1 MWAPVC
7 VCDGAAAGRG
17 CPQRFGELFY
27 HAPVL
32 RSFEAPASADDEFGL
47 GQRYFAGGGR
57 GRQDLHF
64 WRGRGDSQ
72 GGYLSGASFFFYG
85 IAVGVESDHL
95 YGAIQC
101 DEGKSLTR
109 KDILFDHKPIGRIGQ
124 RNGSGDQPCFQ
135 PDGYPGG
142 DGLAVEVIGKN
153 DNSSARRGGQV
164 CDKFSIHLCI
174 ECVQAFLGWLMD
186 FFYPIFT
193 KGGQVSRHRS
203 EQDGLCCSAQLGCQ
217 VRTVTQRFKGGL
229 CYLAFRM
236 IDEY

>member
-17 CPQRFGELFY
+17 CPQRFGELCD
-27 HAPVL
+27 HATVL
-32 RSFEAPASADDEFGL
+32 RSFEATASADDEFGL

-101 DEGKSLTR
+101 DEGKALPEKTFFLTTNPL
-109 KDILFDHKPIGRIGQ
+109 DVS
-124 RNGSGDQPCFQ
+124 GSATAPETSPAFSRTATRGAMALPLKLLEKMTTVA
-135 PDGYPGG
+135 P
-142 DGLAVEVIGKN
+142 VEAARSAISFPYTCA
-153 DNSSARRGGQV
+153 SSA
-164 CDKFSIHLCI
+164 
-174 ECVQAFLGWLMD
+174 
-186 FFYPIFT
+186 
-193 KGGQVSRHRS
+193 
-203 EQDGLCCSAQLGCQ
+203 
-217 VRTVTQRFKGGL
+217 
-229 CYLAFRM
+229 FRLSWAA
-236 IDEY
+236 